1 MDSNKQEHTMFYSK
15 EEFEAQMVDLMAKGI
30 SYTQSYDTVRKNE
43 QEDAA
48 EYEQWRRDTGGDE
61 WPDEQDDGIEFG
73 QTLTHF
79 G

>member
-1 MDSNKQEHTMFYSK
+1 MFYSK
-15 EEFEAQMVDLMAKGI
+15 EEFEAQMVELMAKGI
-30 SYTQSYDTVRKNE
+30 ADAEAYDIVRLRE

-48 EYEQWRRDTGGDE
+48 EYEQWCRDTGGDE